1 LTPEGIIIQWIP
13 VGEIPRDF
21 EVIIRT
27 FCETF
32 PEVETFLG
40 LPFSFMMV
48 GSREPLAG
56 RPIPHDVN
64 PQLRQDLELL
74 RIPGLEGLRAQ
85 WIASR
90 EQLLDVVGDGPIN
103 TWNHNILEF
112 TPYKFGSPSRRGTAR
127 QKNLE
132 LLLRANLKPGATG
145 RMEFAPPG
153 PYSRSEELLREAL
166 MAAFAHDQARFD
178 SVVHLAAKTDPAG
191 PEGPIRRMKWILKG
205 LLKP

>member
-1 LTPEGIIIQWIP
+1 MSHYEQRLEK
-13 VGEIPRDF
+13 
-21 EVIIRT
+21 
-27 FCETF
+27 
-32 PEVETFLG
+32 
-40 LPFSFMMV
+40 
-48 GSREPLAG
+48 
-56 RPIPHDVN
+56 
-64 PQLRQDLELL
+64 DLETIRSEVHLM
-74 RIPGLEGLRAQ
+74 ATKV
-85 WIASR
+85 
-90 EQLLDVVGDGPIN
+90 EQAVENSIHALMTANENLANSVVLGDGPIN